1 MQIRSLGLYLHIPF
15 CVRKCRYCDFLSAPA
30 SEAAQKAYVEALCR
44 QIHCYGEQMKRQAA
58 KSGELYVA
66 DTVFFGGG
74 TPSLLK
80 PEWMG
85 QIMEA
90 LRQAFPISPAAEIS
104 MECNPATADFLQ
116 LKAYR
121 ELGINRLSIGLQSA
135 NNEELKLLGRIHT
148 FEAFAV
154 TYQAAREAGFDNINI
169 DIISALPGQTVQSL
183 AKTLTSVLALEPEH
197 ISAYSLI
204 IEEGTP
210 FFDLYQNGEGLPD
223 EDMTIAMDE
232 LIWRVMQR
240 AGYERYEISNYAKPG
255 FACRH
260 NLKYWSAEEY
270 LGFGIGAASYMKRD
284 CGLFDGEEGF
294 VRCKWISD
302 RETFIHLCTL
312 LSGETEKLPNEL
324 MDELTYLDKQDEIEE
339 YMFLGFRKSEGISVS
354 EFEARFGRSFAG
366 LYGSI
371 ADRYLELG
379 LMRWEYDRVWLTE
392 AGMEVS
398 NQIMSEFLGSV

>member
-1 MQIRSLGLYLHIPF
+1 MQIRNLGLYLHIPF
-15 CVRKCRYCDFLSAPA
+15 CVRKCRYCDFLSSPA
-30 SEAAQKAYVEALCR
+30 SEASQKAYVDALCR
-44 QIHCYGEQMKRQAA
+44 QIICYGERMKQQAA
-58 KSGELYVA
+58 ESGVLYAA

-80 PEWMG
+80 TEWME
-85 QIMEA
+85 QIMET
-90 LRQAFPISPAAEIS
+90 LKRAFPISPSAEIS
-104 MECNPATADFLQ
+104 MECNPATADLSQ

-135 NNEELKLLGRIHT
+135 DNEELKLLGRLHT
-148 FEAFAV
+148 FEEFAE
-154 TYQAAREAGFDNINI
+154 TYQAARKAGFDNINI
-169 DIISALPGQTVQSL
+169 DVISALPGQTVRTL
-183 AKTLTSVLALEPEH
+183 AATLTKVLALEPEH
-197 ISAYSLI
+197 VSVYSLI

-210 FFDLYQNGEGLPD
+210 FFELYQDGNGLPD
-223 EDMTIAMDE
+223 EDMTAAMDE

-260 NLKYWSAEEY
+260 NLKYWSAGEY

-284 CGLFDGEEGF
+284 CGLFDGENGS
-294 VRCKWISD
+294 VRCKCVSD
-302 RETFIHLCTL
+302 RETFVRICEDLPGK
-312 LSGETEKLPNEL
+312 SGEL
-324 MDELTYLDKQDEIEE
+324 MEELTCLSRQDEIEE
-339 YMFLGFRKSEGISVS
+339 YMFLGLRKSEGISVS
-354 EFEARFGRSFAG
+354 EFEMRFGQSFAA

-392 AGMEVS
+392 EGMEVS
-398 NQIMSEFLGSV
+398 NQIMSEFLLD